1 MKQFLFM
8 LVSALMMMEITAYA
22 APIGVPGA
30 TAGANK
36 SIVGTEVNFLFD
48 RDLDGSREIESL
60 EAFAKGEIGI
70 NDRVDLVVRLG
81 FGQFDVD
88 SPKEIH
94 TDVGPAFG
102 LGFKTTW
109 AAIPDAN
116 IKIGTVAQTVQLRA
130 KDGGDR
136 VSFTEYDLALGAYF
150 DVPSSRA
157 QRSGEVMFLPY
168 GGLVFSGVDINGRAA
183 EEDAFGLFVG
193 LAMKIG
199 GNVHVGIELRIP
211 EQTALSVQAGIA
223 F

>member
-36 SIVGTEVNFLFD
+36 SIVGTEVNFLFG
-48 RDLDGSREIESL
+48 RDLDGSGEIESL

-81 FGQFDVD
+81 FGQFDID
-88 SPKEIH
+88 SLGIH

-136 VSFTEYDLALGAYF
+136 FSFTEYDLAIGAYF

-157 QRSGEVMFLPY
+157 QRSGEVMLLPY
-168 GGLVFSGVDINGRAA
+168 GGLVFSGVDRNGRAA